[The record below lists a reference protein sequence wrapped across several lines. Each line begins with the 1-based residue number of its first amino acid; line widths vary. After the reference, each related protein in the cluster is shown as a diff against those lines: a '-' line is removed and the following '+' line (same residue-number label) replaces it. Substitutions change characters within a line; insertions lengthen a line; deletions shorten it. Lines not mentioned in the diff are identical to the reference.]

1 MSQRFIRPGF
11 LFAIIGTTCGLPRIN
26 ENGQTLDGLGAETVA
41 SAILKAKY
49 NSQENLVFAPFGYAS
64 ILTMLSEGARG
75 DTQAEIRSFLK
86 LPEDMTRVRK
96 TYRSLVAL
104 YSGDEPATTP
114 QFKTWFYVYEN
125 NSVNEEFVKTLR
137 DDYLVEIKTI
147 QRNFYDFDVPAA
159 PTAEPEAAATAAFE
173 VQVSDDVPETVRLA
187 DDEPSMGPAKQVAG
201 NIDIDE
207 SSNLFDDVDLD
218 GKNLAMPSDIDEIIK
233 QKECSRFDEEV
244 DDQQYVEVQAL
255 REGASEA
262 AAEAS
267 SQPEDNET
275 VHPIEKLE
283 EQKKL
288 VKIDDNA
295 ETLKQLDAEMGVLA
309 VARKH
314 PVTKKF
320 QAAAARALEEIN
332 DVSSALSGN
341 SLMGRKADGS
351 QELESKMLLFNG
363 LYFRG
368 KWKTPF
374 QVSLFLWHSS
384 FLARRPAA
392 TASSA
397 FGSQPV
403 VLTAFCA
410 PLYIYQLRFTL

>member
-11 LFAIIGTTCGLPRIN
+11 LVAIIGTTCGLPRIN
-26 ENGQTLDGLGAETVA
+26 DNGQTLDGLGAETVA

-49 NSQENLVFAPFGYAS
+49 SSRENLVFAPFGYAS

-159 PTAEPEAAATAAFE
+159 AEVAAVE
-173 VQVSDDVPETVRLA
+173 VQVSDDVPEKVRLA
-187 DDEPSMGPAKQVAG
+187 DDEPTMSPAKQVAG
-201 NIDIDE
+201 VIDIDE

-218 GKNLAMPSDIDEIIK
+218 GKNLPMPSDIDEILK

-262 AAEAS
+262 AVEAS

-341 SLMGRKADGS
+341 SLMGRKEDGS
-351 QELESKMLLFNG
+351 QEQESKMLLFNG

-374 QVSLFLWHSS
+374 QVSLLLWRSS
-384 FLARRPAA
+384 FHARR
-392 TASSA
+392 SE
-397 FGSQPV
+397 
-403 VLTAFCA
+403 
-410 PLYIYQLRFTL
+410 